1 MDMMY
6 TPDYLISTHLTKTT
20 LYLPINPLVLHI
32 TVGDTLPPFN
42 LFEKAI

>member
-1 MDMMY
+1 MVY
-6 TPDYLISTHLTKTT
+6 TPDYLISTHLTKQQPF
-20 LYLPINPLVLHI
+20 YLPINPLGLQT